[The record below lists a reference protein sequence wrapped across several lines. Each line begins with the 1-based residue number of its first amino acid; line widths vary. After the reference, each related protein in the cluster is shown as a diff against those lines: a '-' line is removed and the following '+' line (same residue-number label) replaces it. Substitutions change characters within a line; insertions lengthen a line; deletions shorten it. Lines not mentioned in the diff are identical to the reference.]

1 MNYEFIG
8 LLLIA
13 SCALI
18 YFSHYLKKKR
28 RESLNLEN
36 NQSSNRYF

>member
-18 YFSHYLKKKR
+18 YFSHYLKKEADRISKLR
-28 RESLNLEN
+28 G
-36 NQSSNRYF
+36 QSKEH